1 MILYAPLYLQVICDD
16 KCLGYSNSWTIKRGF
31 NSPYSYH
38 EGPRSALTLAYTR
51 ETDGVVRGIGQGFD
65 SDWRCDNEQALTHTP
80 TETHDDHTPTG
91 IFNLRAKMT
100 HIIEQPFCRSTTE
113 TQADGVHPP
122 AAARPLPS
130 ALFDLLSRLLRGL
143 LLTTV

>member
-65 SDWRCDNEQALTHTP
+65 SDWRCDNEQALTHTHP
-80 TETHDDHTPTG
+80 ARHTMTTPLTG
-91 IFNLRAKMT
+91 IFNLRAKN
-100 HIIEQPFCRSTTE
+100 HPFLDTPHKVPNYLALSLSLCL
-113 TQADGVHPP
+113 Q
-122 AAARPLPS
+122 PLP
-130 ALFDLLSRLLRGL
+130 LRH
-143 LLTTV
+143 